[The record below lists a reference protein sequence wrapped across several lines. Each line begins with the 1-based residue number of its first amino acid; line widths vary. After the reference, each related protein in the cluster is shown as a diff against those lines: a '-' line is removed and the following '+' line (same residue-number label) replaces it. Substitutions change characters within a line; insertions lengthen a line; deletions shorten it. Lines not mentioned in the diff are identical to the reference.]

1 MSLATIK
8 QLRDFIW
15 TELPINYRVK
25 YRVNYLVTKEK
36 QTETTKGCPTF
47 EWIIGI
53 PITDKDDETQSEEY
67 EIASKHEDENDDD
80 INEK

>member
-1 MSLATIK
+1 M
-8 QLRDFIW
+8 
-15 TELPINYRVK
+15 NYRVK
-25 YRVNYLVTKEK
+25 YRVNYLATKEK
-36 QTETTKGCPTF
+36 QTETTKRCPTF

-80 INEK
+80 TTEK